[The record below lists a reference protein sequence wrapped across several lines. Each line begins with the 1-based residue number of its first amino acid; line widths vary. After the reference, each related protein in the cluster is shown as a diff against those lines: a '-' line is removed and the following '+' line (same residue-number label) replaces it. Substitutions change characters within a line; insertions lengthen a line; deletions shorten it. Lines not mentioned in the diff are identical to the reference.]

1 MRQFDLTFQIVTT
14 MKIFQELIPSLR
26 FSDWAPT
33 SIRKHLFGKELQT
46 IAELCRLMMDSDGE
60 YSSLLLAERILNA
73 FDNLNYDDQL
83 EFFNLL
89 NNDYDLDIADLEAVM
104 RDYQHAP
111 DTSNLHRLT
120 LAAEPGRRELFR
132 RINLAPEGTRRLVKI
147 RESLLGFIKLH
158 PELKR
163 TDNDFRHLFN
173 AWFNRGFLIMQ
184 PVDWT
189 TPAHILEKIIAYEA
203 VHEIGT
209 WSELRSR
216 LEPNDRY
223 CYAFFH
229 PSMEDEPLVFVEV
242 ALSESIP
249 AAIDEILNIER
260 KSIEPDEASCA
271 IFYSIS
277 NCHSGLAGVSFGNFL
292 IKQVATSLK
301 QRFPQLKKFA
311 TISPAPKF
319 RQWLQSKAVEIPE
332 SATLVEQ
339 CKLGNNEAVQA
350 RLCEQTAKYYLDEKD
365 GGNEPL
371 DPVARFHLKNGA
383 ILDRINP
390 LADTSEKGLQQSFGL
405 MVNYVY
411 DLARVEENHETY
423 MKNHQV
429 VCNPRVKKLI
439 S

>member
-1 MRQFDLTFQIVTT
+1 MTT
-14 MKIFQELIPSLR
+14 MKLFQQLIPSLGR
-26 FSDWAPT
+26 VNWAPAA
-33 SIRKHLFGKELQT
+33 IRQHLFGKET
-46 IAELCRLMMDSDGE
+46 KSITELCRLMMESDGE

-73 FDNLNYDDQL
+73 FDKLDEDGRSDFYV
-83 EFFNLL
+83 LL
-89 NNDYDLDIADLEAVM
+89 NTEYDLDVDQLQSVLNE
-104 RDYQHAP
+104 YQQAP
-111 DTSNLHRLT
+111 DAKNLYRLT
-120 LAAEPGRRELFR
+120 QVAEPGRQELLR

-147 RESLLGFIKLH
+147 REGLLKQINLQ

-163 TDNDFRHLFN
+163 SDNDFKRLFN
-173 AWFNRGFLIMQ
+173 SWFSRGFLLMQ
-184 PVDWT
+184 PIDWT

-216 LEPNDRY
+216 LEPQDRY

-242 ALSESIP
+242 ALTMSIP
-249 AAIDEILNIER
+249 PNISDVLNIER
-260 KSIEPDEASCA
+260 EKTDPEEASCA

-301 QRFPQLKKFA
+301 LRFPQLKKFA
-311 TISPAPKF
+311 TISPAPMF
-319 RQWLQSKAVEIPE
+319 RSWLQNQAADSPEI
-332 SATLVEQ
+332 ADLVKQ
-339 CKLGNNEAVQA
+339 CKQELNKSVYTRLRHQA
-350 RLCEQTAKYYLDEKD
+350 ARYYLHGKNSR
-365 GGNEPL
+365 NEPF

-390 LADTSEKGLQQSFGL
+390 GADDSEKGNQQSFGL

-411 DLARVEENHETY
+411 DLSRVEDNHENY
-423 MKNHQV
+423 MKNHQI
-429 VCNPRVKKLI
+429 VCSSQVSKLL

>member
-1 MRQFDLTFQIVTT
+1 M
-14 MKIFQELIPSLR
+14 PSLR
-26 FSDWAPT
+26 LGNWAPA
-33 SIRKHLFGKELQT
+33 SIRRHLFGDESQS
-46 IAELCRLMMDSDGE
+46 IAELCRMMMESDGE

-73 FDNLNYDDQL
+73 FEKLHGDDYL
-83 EFFNLL
+83 EFFQLL
-89 NNDYDLDIADLEAVM
+89 NDSYDLDITALKSTME
-104 RDYQHAP
+104 DYQRSP
-111 DTSNLHRLT
+111 DANNLHRLT
-120 LAAEPGRRELFR
+120 HAAEPGRQELLR

-147 RESLLGFIKLH
+147 RERLLKYIKQH

-173 AWFNRGFLIMQ
+173 AWFSRGFLIMQ
-184 PVDWT
+184 PIDWT

-203 VHEIGT
+203 VHEIDT

-216 LEPNDRY
+216 LEPGDRY

-229 PSMEDEPLVFVEV
+229 PSMEDEPLVFVVV
-242 ALSESIP
+242 ALSMSIP
-249 AAIDEILNIER
+249 ANINDVLNIER
-260 KSIEPDEASCA
+260 EETDPEVASCA

-292 IKQVATSLK
+292 IKQVASSLK
-301 QRFPQLKKFA
+301 QRFPQLKRFA
-311 TISPAPKF
+311 TISPAPKL
-319 RQWLQSKAVEIPE
+319 RQWLQAESVKNPE
-332 SATLVEQ
+332 VATLVEQ
-339 CKLGNNEAVQA
+339 CKQGASEAVQNRLSGEAA
-350 RLCEQTAKYYLDEKD
+350 RYYLHEKNAR
-365 GGNEPL
+365 NEPL

-390 LADTSEKGLQQSFGL
+390 IADTSDKGLQQSFGL

-411 DLARVEENHETY
+411 DLAKVEDNHEAY

-429 VCNPRVKKLI
+429 VCSAQVKKLI

>member
-1 MRQFDLTFQIVTT
+1 M
-14 MKIFQELIPSLR
+14 FQELIPTLR
-26 FSDWAPT
+26 LGNWAPA
-33 SIRKHLFGKELQT
+33 SIRKHLFGDESQS
-46 IAELCRLMMDSDGE
+46 IAELCRMMMDSDGE

-73 FDNLNYDDQL
+73 FEKLDDTDRLNFY
-83 EFFNLL
+83 ELL
-89 NNDYDLDIADLEAVM
+89 NRGYDLDIEVLKTAMD
-104 RDYQHAP
+104 DYQQSP
-111 DTSNLHRLT
+111 DAKNLHRLT
-120 LAAEPGRRELFR
+120 HAAEPGRQELFR

-147 RESLLGFIKLH
+147 RESLLKFIKQH

-163 TDNDFRHLFN
+163 SDNDFRHLFN
-173 AWFNRGFLIMQ
+173 AWFSRGFLLMQ
-184 PVDWT
+184 PIDWT

-216 LEPNDRY
+216 LEPDDRY

-242 ALSESIP
+242 ALTTSIP
-249 AAIDEILNIER
+249 ENINDVLNIER
-260 KSIEPDEASCA
+260 EKTDPEEASCA

-301 QRFPQLKKFA
+301 HRFPQLKKFA
-311 TISPAPKF
+311 TISPTLKL
-319 RQWLQSKAVEIPE
+319 RQWLQSQAVENPE
-332 SATLVEQ
+332 IATLVEQ
-339 CKLGNNEAVQA
+339 CKQGINSSVQNRLNQQAA
-350 RLCEQTAKYYLDEKD
+350 RYYLLEKNVR
-365 GGNEPL
+365 NEPL

-390 LADTSEKGLQQSFGL
+390 MADSSEKGLQQSFGI

-411 DLARVEENHETY
+411 DLAKVEDNHEAY

-429 VCNPRVKKLI
+429 ICSAQVTKLI
-439 S
+439 G